1 MKSRKSKSGTK
12 KHGRG
17 KTKGETYSR
26 LKKRE
31 KSHIRRIERHMK
43 KYSDNSLTAKIA
55 LERYRKAL
63 YES

>member
-17 KTKGETYSR
+17 KTKCETYSR

-31 KSHIRRIERHMK
+31 KSHLRRIERHMK
-43 KYSDNSLTAKIA
+43 VHKDNSPAIRQA
-55 LERYRKAL
+55 LERWRKAL